1 MNLSGQ
7 WRRGPKRPTD
17 PPRHALT
24 LIEVLLVLAI
34 LVIIASLAVTAYGP
48 MQRKAYIRAAEA
60 QIKAFKTPL
69 QAYYLDLNCY
79 PTTQQGLDALRN
91 PPGDLPNPAKWNG
104 PYLDS
109 EVPLDPW
116 GRPYQYECPGR
127 YNPDSYDLWSLGPD
141 GQSGTDDDIGNWM
154 VQ

>member
-1 MNLSGQ
+1 
-7 WRRGPKRPTD
+7 
-17 PPRHALT
+17 LT

-91 PPGDLPNPAKWNG
+91 PPADLPNPSKWNG
-104 PYLDS
+104 PYLDTD
-109 EVPLDPW
+109 VPLDPW

-127 YNPDSYDLWSLGPD
+127 NNRDEYDVWSLGPD
-141 GQSGTDDDIGNWM
+141 GQNGTDDDIGNWM

>member
-1 MNLSGQ
+1 MSLSCDVV
-7 WRRGPKRPTD
+7 RRPVGPGRRD
-17 PPRHALT
+17 RRALT

-34 LVIIASLAVTAYGP
+34 LVMIASMAVVAYGP
-48 MQRKAYIRAAEA
+48 IQQKANIQSA
-60 QIKAFKTPL
+60 KTQL
-69 QAYYLDLNCY
+69 GNFDTALGLYHLDMGSY

-104 PYLDS
+104 PYLKT

-116 GRPYQYECPGR
+116 SRPYQYECPGR
-127 YNPDSYDLWSLGPD
+127 YNPDSYDVWSLGPD
-141 GQSGTDDDIGNWM
+141 GQNGTNDDIGNWT

>member
-1 MNLSGQ
+1 M
-7 WRRGPKRPTD
+7 RRSCNVVRRSVGPSR
-17 PPRHALT
+17 RQRRALT

-69 QAYYLDLNCY
+69 QAYYLDLNSY
-79 PTTQQGLDALRN
+79 PTTQQGLEALRT

-127 YNPDSYDLWSLGPD
+127 YNPDTYDLWSLGPD

>member
-1 MNLSGQ
+1 MRQLRAGV
-7 WRRGPKRPTD
+7 RRPMGSDRQD
-17 PPRHALT
+17 RSALT

-48 MQRKAYIRAAEA
+48 MQRKAYMRATEA

-79 PTTQQGLDALRN
+79 PTTQQGLEALRT
-91 PPGDLPNPAKWNG
+91 PPADLPNPSKWNG
-104 PYLDS
+104 PYLDT

-127 YNPDSYDLWSLGPD
+127 YNPDEYDVWSLGPD
-141 GQSGTDDDIGNWM
+141 GASGTDDDIGNWTN
-154 VQ
+154 Q